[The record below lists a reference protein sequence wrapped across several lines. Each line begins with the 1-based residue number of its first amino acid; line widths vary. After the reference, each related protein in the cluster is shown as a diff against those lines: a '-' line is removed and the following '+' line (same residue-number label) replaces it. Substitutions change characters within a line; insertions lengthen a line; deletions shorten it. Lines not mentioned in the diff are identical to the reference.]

1 MLTDLE
7 KAKKYLQQESC
18 TCVLCK
24 EDSLF
29 HSCHRG
35 VRPLLDFLDSG
46 LDFTGFSAADKVVGK
61 ATAFLYCLLGVKE
74 VYAQVLSDAAAD
86 IFTKAGVPFFYD
98 EKVPAIRNRT
108 NTGLCP
114 METATKDI
122 DDPHLALTA
131 IREALKNLQ
140 K

>member
-1 MLTDLE
+1 MRTDLE
-7 KAKKYLQQESC
+7 KAKAYLESENC

-29 HSCHRG
+29 HSRHRG

-46 LDFTGFSAADKVVGK
+46 KDFTGFSAADKVVGK
-61 ATAFLYCLLGVKE
+61 ATAFLYCLLNVRA
-74 VYAQVLSDAAAD
+74 VHAVVLSDAAAEV
-86 IFTKAGVPFFYD
+86 FSSAGIPFFC
-98 EKVPAIRNRT
+98 ETQVPAIRNRT

-122 DDPHLALTA
+122 DDPRVALAA
-131 IREALKNLQ
+131 IRETLKNLQ